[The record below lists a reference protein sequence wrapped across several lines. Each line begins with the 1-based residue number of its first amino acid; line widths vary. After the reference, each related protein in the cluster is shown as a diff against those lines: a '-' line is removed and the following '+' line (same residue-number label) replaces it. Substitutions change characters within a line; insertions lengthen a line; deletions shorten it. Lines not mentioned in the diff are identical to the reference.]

1 MNRPKRPIF
10 CPISFGT
17 PPHRVTTLTAGA
29 LLFIA
34 SVFGTGAYAAELVD
48 IQGPDVTIIEEEDR
62 KVLEYRQGG
71 VLRMVRIVPNW
82 GKPYY
87 LVPRDQTAGHE
98 DLERADALLPSWVI
112 VEF

>member
-1 MNRPKRPIF
+1 MNKSNRPLFRPISER
-10 CPISFGT
+10 IA
-17 PPHRVTTLTAGA
+17 TLMAGA
-29 LLFIA
+29 ILTTA
-34 SVFGTGAYAAELVD
+34 TVSGAGAYAAELVD

>member
-1 MNRPKRPIF
+1 MKRPNRPIF
-10 CPISFGT
+10 RPIPFG
-17 PPHRVTTLTAGA
+17 PQSARVATLTAGA
-29 LLFIA
+29 LLITA
-34 SVFGTGAYAAELVD
+34 SIFGTGAYAAELVD
-48 IQGPDVTIIEEEDR
+48 IRGPDVTIIEEEDR

-98 DLERADALLPSWVI
+98 DLERSDALLPSWVI